1 MTIEMIVELQKL
13 LILVIILIVLI
24 LVFKTINNLIK
35 VYSKKIDIDETN
47 SMLNTALDTSILDIL
62 DKMIIESAD
71 KYKVFN
77 IEFKD
82 VPYITDDIQ
91 NEMIRNILSDVLHS
105 ISPYM
110 RKKLYCV
117 YDQKYIENVILEKI
131 QVIVLDY
138 TLEINGTLN

>member
-1 MTIEMIVELQKL
+1 MTIEMIIELQKV
-13 LILVIILIVLI
+13 LILVIILIVL
-24 LVFKTINNLIK
+24 VMGFRTINNLIK

-47 SMLNTALDTSILDIL
+47 SMLNTALDTSILDTL

-91 NEMIRNILSDVLHS
+91 KEMIRNILSDIFHS
-105 ISPYM
+105 MSPYM
-110 RKKLYCV
+110 KKKLYCI
-117 YDQKYIENVILEKI
+117 YDQKYIENIILEKV